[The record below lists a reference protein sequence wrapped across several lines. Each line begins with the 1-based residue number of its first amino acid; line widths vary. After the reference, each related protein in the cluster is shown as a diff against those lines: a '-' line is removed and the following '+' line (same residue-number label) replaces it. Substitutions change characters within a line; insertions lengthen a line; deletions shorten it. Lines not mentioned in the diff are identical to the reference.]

1 MQLSEHFTLE
11 ELIASDTA
19 ARLGIDN
26 SPSPVIIENLKRLCT
41 LLEDVRHA
49 VGKPIRI
56 SSGYRCSKVNRAVG
70 SKETSQ
76 HLLGCAADIKVQGV
90 TVDELM
96 KAIIGAGIKFDQLIR
111 EFNSWVHISIP
122 NTPADKPRHS
132 MLIIDNKG
140 TRPYEG

>member
-1 MQLSEHFTLE
+1 MQLSEHFTLK
-11 ELIASDTA
+11 ELTASDTA

-26 SPSPVIIENLKRLCT
+26 NPPVYAVENLKRLCA

-56 SSGYRCSKVNRAVG
+56 SSGYRCLKVNHAVG
-70 SKETSQ
+70 SRDTSQ
-76 HLLGCAADIKVQGV
+76 HLQGCAADIKVQGV

-96 KAIIGAGIKFDQLIR
+96 KVIIGAGVKFDQLIR
-111 EFNSWVHISIP
+111 EFDSWVHISVP

-132 MLIIDNKG
+132 MLIIDRAG

>member
-1 MQLSEHFTLE
+1 MQLSEHFTLK
-11 ELIASDTA
+11 ELTASDTA

-26 SPSPVIIENLKRLCT
+26 TPPVYVVENLKRLCA

-56 SSGYRCSKVNRAVG
+56 SSGYRCHKVNHAVG
-70 SKETSQ
+70 SRDTSQ
-76 HLLGCAADIKVQGV
+76 HLQGCAADIKAQGV

-96 KAIIGAGIKFDQLIR
+96 KAIIGAGVKFDQLIR
-111 EFNSWVHISIP
+111 EFDSWVHISIP

-132 MLIIDNKG
+132 MLIIDHAG

>member
-1 MQLSEHFTLE
+1 MQLSEHFTLK
-11 ELIASDTA
+11 ELTESDTA
-19 ARLGIDN
+19 VRLGIDN
-26 SPSPVIIENLKRLCT
+26 TPPTYAAENLKRLCRV
-41 LLEDVRHA
+41 LEEVRH
-49 VGKPIRI
+49 VIGKPIRI
-56 SSGYRCSKVNRAVG
+56 SSGYRCLKVNQAIG
-70 SKETSQ
+70 SKDTSQ
-76 HLLGCAADIKVQGV
+76 HVKGCAADIKVQGV

-96 KAIIGAGIKFDQLIR
+96 KTIIGAGIKFDQLIR

>member
-1 MQLSEHFTLE
+1 MQLSEHFTLK
-11 ELIASDTA
+11 ELTESDTA
-19 ARLGIDN
+19 VRLGIDN
-26 SPSPVIIENLKRLCT
+26 TPPTYAAENLKRLCRV
-41 LLEDVRHA
+41 LEEVRH
-49 VGKPIRI
+49 VIGKPIRI
-56 SSGYRCSKVNRAVG
+56 SSGYRCLKVNQAIG
-70 SKETSQ
+70 SKDTSQ
-76 HLLGCAADIKVQGV
+76 HVKGCAADIKVQGV

-96 KAIIGAGIKFDQLIR
+96 KTIIGADIKFDQLIR

>member
-1 MQLSEHFTLE
+1 MKLSEHFTLE
-11 ELIASDTA
+11 ELTASDTA

-26 SPSPVIIENLKRLCT
+26 TPPTHAIENLKRLCA

-56 SSGYRCSKVNRAVG
+56 SSGYRCLKLNHAVG
-70 SKETSQ
+70 SRDTSQ
-76 HLLGCAADIKVQGV
+76 HLQGCAADIKVQGV

-96 KAIIGAGIKFDQLIR
+96 KVIIGAGVKFDQLIR
-111 EFNSWVHISIP
+111 EFDSWVHISVP

-132 MLIIDNKG
+132 MLIIDRAG
-140 TRPYEG
+140 IRPYEG

>member
-1 MQLSEHFTLE
+1 MKLSEHFTLE
-11 ELIASDTA
+11 ELTASDTA

-26 SPSPVIIENLKRLCT
+26 TPPVYVIENLKRLCA
-41 LLEDVRHA
+41 LLEDVRHT

-56 SSGYRCSKVNRAVG
+56 SSGYRCLKVNHAVG
-70 SKETSQ
+70 SRDTSQ
-76 HLLGCAADIKVQGV
+76 HLQGCAADIKVQGV

-96 KAIIGAGIKFDQLIR
+96 KVIIGAGVKFDQLIR
-111 EFNSWVHISIP
+111 EFDSWVHISVP

-132 MLIIDNKG
+132 MLIIDRAG

>member
-1 MQLSEHFTLE
+1 MKLSEHFTLE
-11 ELIASDTA
+11 ELTASDTA

-26 SPSPVIIENLKRLCT
+26 TPPVYVIENLKRLCA

-56 SSGYRCSKVNRAVG
+56 SSGYRCLKVNHAVG
-70 SKETSQ
+70 SRDTSQ
-76 HLLGCAADIKVQGV
+76 HLQGCAADIKVQGV

-96 KAIIGAGIKFDQLIR
+96 KVIIGAGVKFDQLIR
-111 EFNSWVHISIP
+111 EFDSWVHISVP

-132 MLIIDNKG
+132 MLIIDRAG

>member
-1 MQLSEHFTLE
+1 MQLSEHFTLK
-11 ELIASDTA
+11 ELTASDTA

-26 SPSPVIIENLKRLCT
+26 NPPVYAVENLKRLCA

-56 SSGYRCSKVNRAVG
+56 SSGYRCLKVNHAVG
-70 SKETSQ
+70 SRDTSQ
-76 HLLGCAADIKVQGV
+76 HLQGCAADIKVQGV

-96 KAIIGAGIKFDQLIR
+96 KVIISAGVKFDQLIR
-111 EFNSWVHISIP
+111 EFDSWVHISVP

-132 MLIIDNKG
+132 MLIIDRAG